1 MNIYC
6 TATNTGK
13 DFITTEDKKNFNIT
27 QLSNSVYHIDNHKE
41 ADGASGLAWIERVG
55 ATRKTV
61 EEAQAIVDA
70 EITQAQATY
79 ELLNADEKVVA
90 QNPKN
95 VILKP

>member
-13 DFITTEDKKNFNIT
+13 GFITNEDKKTFNIR

-41 ADGASGLAWIERVG
+41 ADGASGLAWIQRVG

-70 EITQAQATY
+70 EIAQEKAAY
-79 ELLNADEKVVA
+79 ELLSDNEKDLVN
-90 QNPKN
+90 NPKN
-95 VILKP
+95 IILTP

>member
-13 DFITTEDKKNFNIT
+13 GFITSEDKKTFNIR

-41 ADGASGLAWIERVG
+41 ADGASGLAWIQRVG

-70 EITQAQATY
+70 EIAQEKAAY
-79 ELLNADEKVVA
+79 ELLSDNEKHLVN
-90 QNPKN
+90 NPKN
-95 VILKP
+95 IILTP

>member
-13 DFITTEDKKNFNIT
+13 GFITSEDKKTFNIR

-41 ADGASGLAWIERVG
+41 ADGASGLAWIQRVG

-70 EITQAQATY
+70 EIAQAQATY
-79 ELLNADEKVVA
+79 ELLSADEKVVA

-95 VILKP
+95 VILNP